1 MLDKNG
7 NKMSKRL
14 GNAVDPFSTIDK
26 HGADPL
32 RWYMLT
38 NAQPWDNLRFDMS
51 GVEEVKRKF
60 FGTLYNTYSFFALY
74 ANVDRFTGREPQV
87 PVERRPEIDRWIISL
102 LNTLVKEVTERY
114 DDYDITPAGRA
125 ISEFVT
131 ENLSNWYVRLNRKR
145 YWGGGMDEDKLSA
158 YQTLY
163 TCLETVALLAS
174 PLIPFYTDRIFT
186 DLNSVSGHYTD
197 GSVHLAPF
205 PSYDEKLI
213 DKDLEERME
222 IAQKMSS
229 MILALRR
236 KVNIRYASRWRRS
249 WCPSPAPTSARA
261 SRQSG
266 L

>member
-1 MLDKNG
+1 
-7 NKMSKRL
+7 
-14 GNAVDPFSTIDK
+14 
-26 HGADPL
+26 
-32 RWYMLT
+32 
-38 NAQPWDNLRFDMS
+38 
-51 GVEEVKRKF
+51 
-60 FGTLYNTYSFFALY
+60 
-74 ANVDRFTGREPQV
+74 
-87 PVERRPEIDRWIISL
+87 
-102 LNTLVKEVTERY
+102 VTARY

-125 ISEFVT
+125 VSEFVT

-174 PLIPFYTDRIFT
+174 PIIPFYTDRIFT
-186 DLNSVSGHYTD
+186 DLNSVRGRFSE

-236 KVNIRYASRWRRS
+236 KVNIRVRQPLAKIMVPVTDAGFREKFEAVRPLVLAEVNVKDVEYVDDTSGILVRRIKPNFKLLGPSATGCRLTICNHTRHQHRHGPGRRAACSRPDVTHRRHRVR
-249 WCPSPAPTSARA
+249 CHL
-261 SRQSG
+261 SRISEPLRLERSTVNG
-266 L
+266 LCHR